1 MDTDSPHDSGSQR
14 TDGDSVSI
22 AMYILAGAGLLVLSP
37 VLASTQ
43 SGELHPGLVFVLA
56 LLYVIGAGMLAVGC
70 IAKGIVVARR

>member
-1 MDTDSPHDSGSQR
+1 
-14 TDGDSVSI
+14 
-22 AMYILAGAGLLVLSP
+22 MYIVAGASLLVLSP

-56 LLYVIGAGMLAVGC
+56 LMYVLGAGMLAVGC

>member
-1 MDTDSPHDSGSQR
+1 
-14 TDGDSVSI
+14 
-22 AMYILAGAGLLVLSP
+22 

-56 LLYVIGAGMLAVGC
+56 LMYVLGAGMLAVGC